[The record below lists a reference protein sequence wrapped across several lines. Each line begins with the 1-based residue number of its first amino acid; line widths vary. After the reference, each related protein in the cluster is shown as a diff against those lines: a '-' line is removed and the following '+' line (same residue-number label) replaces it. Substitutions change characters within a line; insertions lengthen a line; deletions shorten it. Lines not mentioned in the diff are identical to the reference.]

1 MFKKISSD
9 SKLAGCF
16 YHWISHQDV
25 NNIKKNVFIGTY
37 CSVKYFLVEFECV
50 LNCCD
55 HMLQIKLYKRLKYE
69 MHFSEHYMGWVVLLK
84 V

>member
-1 MFKKISSD
+1 M
-9 SKLAGCF
+9 
-16 YHWISHQDV
+16 
-25 NNIKKNVFIGTY
+25 FIGTY
-37 CSVKYFLVEFECV
+37 CSVKHFLVEFEGI

-69 MHFSEHYMGWVVLLK
+69 MHFSEHYMVVLLK